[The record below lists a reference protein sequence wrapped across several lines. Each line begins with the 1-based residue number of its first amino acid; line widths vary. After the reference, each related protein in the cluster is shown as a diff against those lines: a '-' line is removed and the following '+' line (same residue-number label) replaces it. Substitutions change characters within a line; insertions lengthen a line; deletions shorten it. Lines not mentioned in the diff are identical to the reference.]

1 MLQLMKPLIWSHLQ
15 VPLVPVSM
23 MNELIHYPAPFML
36 GCPTDGRESVS
47 ILNSLPN
54 DVTLVDLDVGRV
66 ILASEF
72 ANDASR
78 SADVSGSGDYNN
90 ISGALRS
97 QVLYLAECLGGA
109 FGVAIKQ
116 NSWCV
121 DSPFQAMST
130 DIKAS
135 LSMSGADIFSEV
147 HKIASLFVSEL
158 LSGIHSCCIWIEEQQ
173 DSDLSSSVARNDYAI
188 LFDEDQFIHIKNMRA
203 EGRYSPLIKEPD
215 RIGTNFTISLDNSD
229 LVLETFLR
237 TQCLSSYISDANKES
252 LLFC

>member
-1 MLQLMKPLIWSHLQ
+1 
-15 VPLVPVSM
+15 
-23 MNELIHYPAPFML
+23 
-36 GCPTDGRESVS
+36 
-47 ILNSLPN
+47 
-54 DVTLVDLDVGRV
+54 VTLVDLDVGRV

-215 RIGTNFTISLDNSD
+215 RIGGTNFTISLDNSD

-237 TQCLSSYISDANKES
+237 TQCLSSYICDANKES